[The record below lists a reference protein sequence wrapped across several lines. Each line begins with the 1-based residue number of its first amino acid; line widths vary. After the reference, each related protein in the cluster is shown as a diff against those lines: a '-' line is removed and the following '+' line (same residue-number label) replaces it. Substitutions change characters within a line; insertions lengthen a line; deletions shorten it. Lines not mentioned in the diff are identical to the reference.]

1 MNTELVLFTL
11 IWVLL
16 LLLAG
21 LIVVYVLK
29 NRDKNDTEEQMDKRD
44 EEWSEVV
51 NAMTEALSMSNQKIE
66 ELELDLHMA
75 AGEIENLTDE
85 NIEFREGKELDM
97 AKHYKAAI
105 FLDKKGEHVVYNN
118 GELVIDEQ
126 VSFFQY
132 VKGNEAQ
139 FFVTHIDGVNAHF
152 AMAEQDY

>member
-11 IWVLL
+11 VWVLL
-16 LLLAG
+16 LLVTALFLVG
-21 LIVVYVLK
+21 EWRK
-29 NRDKNDTEEQMDKRD
+29 RDKNDTEEQMDKRD

-51 NAMTEALSMSNQKIE
+51 KAMTEALNMSNQRIE

-97 AKHYKAAI
+97 AKHYKAVI

-132 VKGNEAQ
+132 VKGHDAQ
-139 FFVTHIDGVNAHF
+139 FFVTHIDGVNAQFQMNHQ
-152 AMAEQDY
+152 EY

>member
-11 IWVLL
+11 VWVLL
-16 LLLAG
+16 LLLG
-21 LIVVYVLK
+21 VLTLVYVWK
-29 NRDKNDTEEQMDKRD
+29 NRDKNDAEEQMDKRD

-51 NAMTEALSMSNQKIE
+51 KAMTEALNMSNQRID

-97 AKHYKAAI
+97 AKHYKAVI

-132 VKGNEAQ
+132 IKGHDAQ
-139 FFVTHIDGVNAHF
+139 FFVTHIDGVNAQF
-152 AMAEQDY
+152 EMNQQEY

>member
-11 IWVLL
+11 VWVLL
-16 LLLAG
+16 LLLGVLA
-21 LIVVYVLK
+21 LVYVWK

-51 NAMTEALSMSNQKIE
+51 KAMTEALNMSNQKIE

-97 AKHYKAAI
+97 AKHYKAVI

-132 VKGNEAQ
+132 IKGHDAQ
-139 FFVTHIDGVNAHF
+139 FFVTHIDGVNAQF
-152 AMAEQDY
+152 EMNQQEY

>member
-1 MNTELVLFTL
+1 MILAYVLGTLV
-11 IWVLL
+11 WVLL
-16 LLLAG
+16 LLLTALFLTG
-21 LIVVYVLK
+21 EWRK
-29 NRDKNDTEEQMDKRD
+29 RDKNDTEEQMDKRD

-51 NAMTEALSMSNQKIE
+51 KAMTEALNMSNQRID

-97 AKHYKAAI
+97 AKHYKAVI

-132 VKGNEAQ
+132 IKGHDAQ
-139 FFVTHIDGVNAHF
+139 F
-152 AMAEQDY
+152 

>member
-1 MNTELVLFTL
+1 MILAYVLGTLVW
-11 IWVLL
+11 ILL
-16 LLLAG
+16 LLLVALFLTG
-21 LIVVYVLK
+21 EWRK
-29 NRDKNDTEEQMDKRD
+29 RDLNSNQEQLDKQD

-51 NAMTEALSMSNQKIE
+51 KVMTEALNMSNQRIE

-75 AGEIENLTDE
+75 AREIENLTDE

-97 AKHYKAAI
+97 GKHYKAVI

-132 VKGNEAQ
+132 IKGHDAQ
-139 FFVTHIDGVNAHF
+139 FFVTHIDGVNAQF
-152 AMAEQDY
+152 EMNQQDY

>member
-11 IWVLL
+11 VWVLL
-16 LLLAG
+16 LLVTALF
-21 LIVVYVLK
+21 LVSEWRK
-29 NRDKNDTEEQMDKRD
+29 RDKNDNQEQLDQKD
-44 EEWSEVV
+44 EYWSELVSGMGEVV
-51 NAMTEALSMSNQKIE
+51 AMANERIE

-97 AKHYKAAI
+97 AKHYKAVI

-132 VKGNEAQ
+132 IKGHDAQ
-139 FFVTHIDGVNAHF
+139 FFVTHIDGVNAQF
-152 AMAEQDY
+152 EMNQQEY